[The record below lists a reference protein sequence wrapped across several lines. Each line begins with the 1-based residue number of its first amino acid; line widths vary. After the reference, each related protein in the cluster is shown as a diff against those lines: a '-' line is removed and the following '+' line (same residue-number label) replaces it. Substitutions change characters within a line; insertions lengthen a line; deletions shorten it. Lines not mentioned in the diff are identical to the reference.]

1 MKQLFKLKRG
11 KITFDNSKI
20 IIEDN
25 HYMRI
30 LKYTLLTSV
39 VIMFYNIFINISK
52 LKLLD
57 DEINLTFWIVITA
70 TNITILVFA
79 LLWSTKSS
87 ISLADVKQIKLKR
100 RLNNTGLYIK
110 LKNFQTRQ
118 VVNVKDA
125 DALKEYIEKN
135 FDYLTKK

>member
-52 LKLLD
+52 LKHLG
-57 DEINLTFWIVITA
+57 DEINLTFWLVITA

-87 ISLADVKQIKLKR
+87 ISLADVKHIKLKR
-100 RLNNTGLYIK
+100 KFNNIGLYIK

>member
-87 ISLADVKQIKLKR
+87 ISLADVKHIKLKR
-100 RLNNTGLYIK
+100 KFNNIGLYIK

>member
-100 RLNNTGLYIK
+100 RFNNIGLYIK

>member
-39 VIMFYNIFINISK
+39 VIMFYNIFIHISK
-52 LKLLD
+52 LKHLD
-57 DEINLTFWIVITA
+57 DEINLTFWLVITA

-87 ISLADVKQIKLKR
+87 ISLADVKHIKLKR
-100 RLNNTGLYIK
+100 KFNNTGLYIK

>member
-118 VVNVKDA
+118 VMNIKDA
-125 DALKEYIEKN
+125 DALNEYIEKN
-135 FDYLTKK
+135 FEYLTKK

>member
-52 LKLLD
+52 LKHLG
-57 DEINLTFWIVITA
+57 DEINLTFWLVITA

-87 ISLADVKQIKLKR
+87 ISLADVKHIKLKR
-100 RLNNTGLYIK
+100 KFNNIGLYIK

-135 FDYLTKK
+135 FNYLTKK